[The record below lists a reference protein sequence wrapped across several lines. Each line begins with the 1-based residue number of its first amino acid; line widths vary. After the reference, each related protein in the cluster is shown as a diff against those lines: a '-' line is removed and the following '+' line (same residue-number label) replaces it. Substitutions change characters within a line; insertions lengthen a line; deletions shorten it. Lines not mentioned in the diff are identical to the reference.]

1 MSFSLHRED
10 MKWLVQKLDQLVSHR
25 ADDSGLSEQKRLEG
39 LIMRYKSMMPV
50 IEVTML
56 KIEVH
61 TKGIM
66 YEINH

>member
-1 MSFSLHRED
+1 

-61 TKGIM
+61 TKGTI
-66 YEINH
+66 

>member
-61 TKGIM
+61 TKG
-66 YEINH
+66 NV

>member
-1 MSFSLHRED
+1 M
-10 MKWLVQKLDQLVSHR
+10 VQKLDQLVSHR

-61 TKGIM
+61 TKGTI
-66 YEINH
+66 